1 MPMRAKIT
9 APESSKNWLW
19 CSFKNAISLKYMDT
33 EMGAMAIRKFKDE
46 AGAKEAYN
54 QMLKNASVRL
64 DI

>member
-1 MPMRAKIT
+1 
-9 APESSKNWLW
+9 
-19 CSFKNAISLKYMDT
+19 MDT